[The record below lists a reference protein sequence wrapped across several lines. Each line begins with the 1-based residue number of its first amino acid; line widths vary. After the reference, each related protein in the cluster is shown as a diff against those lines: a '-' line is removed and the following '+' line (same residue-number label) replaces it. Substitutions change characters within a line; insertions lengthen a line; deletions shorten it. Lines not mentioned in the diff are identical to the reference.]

1 MECEWGMRMSVRD
14 LSISIAKLNG
24 LNKEKKVEKRS
35 ETSGKVGGSKRAG
48 GERRE
53 DRRVLLRRLA
63 ACSFII
69 NVKYPSKAAAE
80 V

>member
-35 ETSGKVGGSKRAG
+35 ETSIKVGGSKR
-48 GERRE
+48 RE
-53 DRRVLLRRLA
+53 SRRVLLRRLA

>member
-1 MECEWGMRMSVRD
+1 MIMECEWGMRMSVRD

-35 ETSGKVGGSKRAG
+35 GTSCKVGGSGA
-48 GERRE
+48 ERRE